1 MARRLY
7 LLGFL
12 GLAKVESRI
21 WGGTSSPALS
31 FLAVLFANFSL
42 PKRRS
47 TARPL
52 RAQGEQRGYQ
62 FGDLFINKLTGK
74 DKYQFGDLSR
84 HLTGQL
90 SEAVG
95 NFTGGKD
102 SYEFGD
108 ITKAADA
115 KAKAEVCKITGKDV
129 YELGDISKFLDGQA
143 KSKVADLLGK
153 EQYEFGDISREIA
166 RRAKEA
172 EIDEEDL
179 KLLLRAVL
187 ALGAGLTPVAHLL
200 PIQVLLNLYGS
211 SLELE
216 LSQRLLSRLTASM
229 AKELDRRAKEAMLGK
244 GNEDYVLGDLT
255 RAQMQRS
262 IKELTGKEEY
272 EFGDISKSL
281 LSRVKKSR
289 S

>member
-1 MARRLY
+1 MSSTRGRR
-7 LLGFL
+7 
-12 GLAKVESRI
+12 
-21 WGGTSSPALS
+21 
-31 FLAVLFANFSL
+31 
-42 PKRRS
+42 
-47 TARPL
+47 
-52 RAQGEQRGYQ
+52 
-62 FGDLFINKLTGK
+62 
-74 DKYQFGDLSR
+74 
-84 HLTGQL
+84 
-90 SEAVG
+90 
-95 NFTGGKD
+95 
-102 SYEFGD
+102 
-108 ITKAADA
+108 
-115 KAKAEVCKITGKDV
+115 
-129 YELGDISKFLDGQA
+129 
-143 KSKVADLLGK
+143 VADLLGK

-262 IKELTGKEEY
+262 IKELTGKAGGAG
-272 EFGDISKSL
+272 FGTAP
-281 LSRVKKSR
+281 RV
-289 S
+289 